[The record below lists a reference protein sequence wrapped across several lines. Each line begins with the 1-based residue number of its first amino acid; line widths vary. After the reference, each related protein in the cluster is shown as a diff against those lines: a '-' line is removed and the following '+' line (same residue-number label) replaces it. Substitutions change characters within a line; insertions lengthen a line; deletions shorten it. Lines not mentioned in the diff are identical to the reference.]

1 VFELNASKQ
10 LSIKN
15 DVLSGLTVALALVPE
30 AVAFAFVAGVDP
42 LVGLYAAFI
51 VGLITASI
59 GGRPG
64 MISGATGALAVVM
77 VSLVATHGV
86 QYLFATVVLMGILQI
101 LAGVFKLGKFIRMV
115 PHPVMLGFVNGLAI
129 VIFLA
134 QLGQFGDGT
143 DAPGWL
149 ADTSLEG
156 SIIDIAWMSGSALYI
171 MLGLVV
177 VTMAIIHYLP
187 KFTKA
192 IPSSLAAILIVSLAA
207 LFFDLDARLVGDVA
221 SIAGSLPEFSIPAV
235 PLNWETLTII
245 FPYALI
251 LATIGLIESLLTLS
265 LIDEITQTHGKGNRE
280 CVAQGA
286 ANTVTGFFG
295 GMGGCAMIGQ
305 SMINVNSG
313 GRGRLSGI
321 SAALFLLCF
330 ILFTSSLIEQIPVA
344 ALVGVMFIVVI
355 GTFEWSSF
363 RILRKVPKSDALII
377 ILVSGVTVATDLA
390 IAVVVGV
397 IVAALVFAWEHAKH
411 VIVEK
416 HDNEEGSTVYK
427 VDGPLFF
434 GSISH
439 FLSGFNVAEDK
450 DDVGLRGSGEER
462 GAGGQPEGKDG
473 FHGMLNLGELF
484 LHVEREQAILPPH
497 AEWIGTAGRGGES
510 VSYRGRS
517 SSCAVSS
524 CGRVRSSTTRWDL
537 LFQFPQAP

>member
-1 VFELNASKQ
+1 MFELNASKQ

-15 DVLSGLTVALALVPE
+15 DILSGLTVALALVPE

-134 QLGQFGDGT
+134 QLGQFGEGT

-149 ADTSLEG
+149 ADTPMEG

-171 MLGLVV
+171 MLGLVAA
-177 VTMAIIHYLP
+177 TMAIIHFLP
-187 KFTKA
+187 KLTKA
-192 IPSSLAAILIVSLAA
+192 IPSSLAAILIVSVAA
-207 LFFDLDARLVGDVA
+207 LFFDLDTKLVGDVA
-221 SIAGSLPEFSIPAV
+221 SIAGSFPEFAIPEV
-235 PLNWETLTII
+235 PFTWETLAII

-280 CVAQGA
+280 CVGQGV

-363 RILRKVPKSDALII
+363 RILRKVPKSDALIL
-377 ILVSGVTVATDLA
+377 ILVSAVTVATDLA

-411 VIVEK
+411 VVVEK

-439 FLSGFNVAEDK
+439 FLAGFNVAEDK
-450 DDVGLRGSGEER
+450 DDVVI
-462 GAGGQPEGKDG
+462 D
-473 FHGMLNLGELF
+473 F
-484 LHVEREQAILPPH
+484 
-497 AEWIGTAGRGGES
+497 
-510 VSYRGRS
+510 GRS
-517 SSCAVSS
+517 
-524 CGRVRSSTTRWDL
+524 RVCDHSGIEAIDTLAMRYLNANKVLHLRHLSPECHVL
-537 LFQFPQAP
+537 LKNSGSAIEVNRNEDPSYHIASDQLD